1 MTRLVTVA
9 LYHRDHHSE
18 GRSRQ
23 IFGYDA
29 YHWGIIVMP
38 ESSKDRDCNTYEAT
52 DLSEMDPITFRIKN
66 PRMDWWYREKEN
78 INPELGSKLIGR
90 IVFGQIPEHSC
101 VTWTVNAI
109 LALQKKNW
117 AGNFDIEPFKDWAL
131 AYADDRMKGLDS
143 TQPKVVTYCYSEKA
157 GQIVECNK
165 GASPTNLLVA
175 QTEHVPGQEA

>member
-1 MTRLVTVA
+1 MLTNTLQVKSINTTRLLRSTMTRLVTVA

-90 IVFGQIPEHSC
+90 IVFGQIPEHVLNPELHEFFTSIPLP
-101 VTWTVNAI
+101 V
-109 LALQKKNW
+109 KN
-117 AGNFDIEPFKDWAL
+117 
-131 AYADDRMKGLDS
+131 
-143 TQPKVVTYCYSEKA
+143 
-157 GQIVECNK
+157 
-165 GASPTNLLVA
+165 TN
-175 QTEHVPGQEA
+175 P